1 PDDEARRNI
10 TVTPTWTADDLTH
23 RLHDAICARLDELP
37 ALPAKMGIAID
48 TGPHRL
54 LHTTSADFRIERGAD
69 TPLILRADGAGT
81 GCPITEATAIDA
93 LIALANWFVE
103 TNGAAAKRMAP
114 HIAQTPLAKAWTPA
128 APSPA
133 GAPLTPGRSSSGHIL
148 GAPFGSIEAAA
159 LAALLQ
165 DTHAPALRVTPWRL
179 FQLEGTDA
187 QTAHGFITDAR
198 DPLLSAHACPGAPA
212 CAAATVDTR
221 ALARRLAAQHR
232 DLHVSGC
239 AKGCA
244 HPKAAALTLTGRDGA
259 YDLVEQGHPWDQPRQ
274 RGLSAD
280 ALLMTKA

>member
-1 PDDEARRNI
+1 MTDKSPVKGWCPGAHRPMMSGDGLIVRIRPRLGRITKRQALGLCDISRVLGNGIIDLTSRANLQLRGIAEHDHQTVLDQLLALDVLDPTPDGEARRNI

-23 RLHDAICARLDELP
+23 RLHDAICARLGELP

-54 LHTTSADFRIERGAD
+54 LLTTSADFRIERGVDA
-69 TPLILRADGAGT
+69 PLILRADGADT

-114 HIAQTPLAKAWTPA
+114 HIAQTPLAKAWTTA

-165 DTHAPALRVTPWRL
+165 D
-179 FQLEGTDA
+179 
-187 QTAHGFITDAR
+187 
-198 DPLLSAHACPGAPA
+198 
-212 CAAATVDTR
+212 
-221 ALARRLAAQHR
+221 
-232 DLHVSGC
+232 
-239 AKGCA
+239 
-244 HPKAAALTLTGRDGA
+244 
-259 YDLVEQGHPWDQPRQ
+259 
-274 RGLSAD
+274 
-280 ALLMTKA
+280 